1 MLARGQHTR
10 TGPHDACANPG
21 MIHPSPHA
29 TSTTLTLESAN
40 ISLIL
45 LRTETTTVLRGGG
58 PIGQLLGTMAM
69 RRPARA
75 LPRLVRASY
84 QLRSVRLL
92 IRRPSHIVTRLYRM
106 CSFQRFTKQ
115 SLSGLCHTNME
126 GSDVRSR
133 QPACTTS
140 CPRPY
145 LARHEV
151 NLNHYAAAL
160 ARLQRACG
168 GSGVRQ
174 GHHHVLKQKR
184 RCYTTGFLA
193 ASGRYRGRRYAC
205 SVTRCAE
212 CVRSAL

>member
-1 MLARGQHTR
+1 MSFVPDRHRYHKVAPRPSGLRAPFGAAPTAYGRSSSTR
-10 TGPHDACANPG
+10 
-21 MIHPSPHA
+21 
-29 TSTTLTLESAN
+29 
-40 ISLIL
+40 L
-45 LRTETTTVLRGGG
+45 LLKCTAVLLTVLRGGG

>member
-1 MLARGQHTR
+1 MSGCRWRMWHDHVLPMSICPHTARCSGGR
-10 TGPHDACANPG
+10 VV
-21 MIHPSPHA
+21 
-29 TSTTLTLESAN
+29 
-40 ISLIL
+40 
-45 LRTETTTVLRGGG
+45 TVLRGGG

>member
-1 MLARGQHTR
+1 MCDEAGKHCVAR
-10 TGPHDACANPG
+10 
-21 MIHPSPHA
+21 
-29 TSTTLTLESAN
+29 LTLHYTS
-40 ISLIL
+40 
-45 LRTETTTVLRGGG
+45 RTVLRGGG